1 MRLTKLNKT
10 IMSQN
15 IADLI
20 HQHAIKFYPEIKSFR
35 EEMHANPELSFKE
48 FETAERICKALK
60 KAGISYRNGIA
71 GTGIIAEIKGQNP
84 DKKLIALR
92 ADMDALPIQ
101 ELNDVPYQSKNA
113 GVMHA
118 CGHDVHSACLLGALK
133 ILQEI
138 KNEWEG
144 TVWGIFQPGEELLPG
159 GAKLMLEAGIFK
171 ERKPNA
177 IFAQHVY
184 PDLPVGYVG
193 FRPGAYMA
201 STDEIYLTVKGK
213 GGHGALPHL
222 NIDPVLAAAHI
233 LIALQQVVS
242 RHAQPNVPSVLSF
255 GKVIA
260 NGATN
265 VIPDEVKLE
274 GTFRTM
280 NEKWRGKAHELITQI
295 AQQTAAACGAS
306 CEVSIISGY
315 PALSNDE
322 QLTSKAIENAQ
333 FFLGNENVKSLDIR
347 MTAEDFAWFAQD
359 FPVCFYRLGTASPD
373 GHFKVGVHNA
383 NFDIDAN
390 ALKTGMS
397 FFAFLAISDLK

>member
-1 MRLTKLNKT
+1 MH
-10 IMSQN
+10 QN
-15 IADLI
+15 IQQLI
-20 HQHAIKFYPEIKSFR
+20 QQLSLKFYSEIKSFR

-48 FETAERICKALK
+48 FETAERICKSLDL
-60 KAGISYRNGIA
+60 AGISYKKGLV
-71 GTGIIAEIKGQNP
+71 GTGIIAEIIGKNP
-84 DKKLIALR
+84 EKKLIALR
-92 ADMDALPIQ
+92 GDMDALPIQ
-101 ELNDVPYQSKNA
+101 ELNDVVYKSKND

-118 CGHDVHSACLLGALK
+118 CGHDVHTACLLGALK
-133 ILQEI
+133 ILNELR
-138 KNEWEG
+138 NEWEG

-159 GAKLMLEAGIFK
+159 GAKLMLEAGIFDN
-171 ERKPNA
+171 RKPDA

-184 PDLPVGYVG
+184 PDLPVGQVG

-242 RHAQPNVPSVLSF
+242 RHAKANIPSVLSF

-280 NEKWRGKAHELITQI
+280 NEKWRSKAHELIRQI
-295 AQQTAAACGAS
+295 AQQTAAASDAS
-306 CEVSIISGY
+306 CEVSIKSGY

-322 QLTSKAIENAQ
+322 QLTAKAIENAQ
-333 FFLGNENVKSLDIR
+333 LFLGNENVKPLDIR

-373 GHFKVGVHNA
+373 EQFKVGVHNA
-383 NFDIDAN
+383 HFDIDAN

-397 FFAFLAISDLK
+397 LLAFLAFSELK